1 MGLLDRRVV
10 VLEPEILLPPAGQ
23 GALGLEFRASDERL
37 RRLVAPLDHP
47 PTRWAV
53 AAERAL
59 VARLGAG
66 CRTPL
71 GVLGRVG
78 PDGRLALEAYLVS
91 PEGRDGIR
99 RRADGPVCLRTDPY
113 WAPVLG
119 GGAAEAPRLGAAL
132 AETLLEAGAGRL
144 IRPDSEGDDA

>member
-1 MGLLDRRVV
+1 
-10 VLEPEILLPPAGQ
+10 
-23 GALGLEFRASDERL
+23 
-37 RRLVAPLDHP
+37 
-47 PTRWAV
+47 
-53 AAERAL
+53 

-99 RRADGPVCLRTDPY
+99 RRADGV
-113 WAPVLG
+113 
-119 GGAAEAPRLGAAL
+119 AAEAPRLGTAL
-132 AETLLEAGAGRL
+132 AETLLEAGAGRF